1 MAATPLKSFGCRAS
15 VVCVVLYAGS
25 AMALPAE
32 HEIRRLMLATEQALT
47 AENWDDASE
56 YLRRMSPAQAKRAST
71 TNSRWSA

>member
-1 MAATPLKSFGCRAS
+1 
-15 VVCVVLYAGS
+15 
-25 AMALPAE
+25 MALPAE